1 MLCYVEYY
9 AEILI
14 SKLLGAFIKAMCKN
28 LKILC
33 LFVGQNFFLS
43 FVSSWFLL
51 QGMLGYVVIVSKNLH
66 NGPQNIYFCWLW
78 FFIVK

>member
-43 FVSSWFLL
+43 FVSSWFCCKACWVMLWLSAKTYIMARRTYTFADYDFLL
-51 QGMLGYVVIVSKNLH
+51 
-66 NGPQNIYFCWLW
+66 
-78 FFIVK
+78 